1 MKRAIYFVPLLMVLY
16 SLASFAEEPVYFP
29 DANLKAAVE
38 AAVGKTSPTSTDMLG
53 LTYFYAS
60 YSGISDLTGL
70 EYATN
75 LRYLYLPSNQISDIS
90 PLTALTNLSS
100 LSLPNNRISYI
111 SPLAG
116 LTNLDVL
123 DLSSNQISDIGPL
136 AGLANLVALVLY
148 TNQISD
154 ISPLAGLTNLDRLW
168 LYFNQISDIDP
179 LAGLTNLTYLN
190 LDNNHMSDISPLA
203 GLTNL
208 VTLFLSYNQISDIS
222 PLGALTNL
230 ERLGLYYNP
239 ISDISP
245 LAGLKNLGGLFL
257 GDNQISDIRPLAGL
271 TNLGELHLYGNQIS
285 DISALSSLTNLYQL
299 NLTQNP
305 LNCPAYDIHI
315 PMIETNNPGLYLTY
329 DPRPAY
335 CDYQPDIDVSP
346 AVYDFGDVEL
356 ETYRSA
362 LITISNTGNGDLT
375 AESLAFAPDSSLDFV
390 LVPPELPAVIPPE
403 GSIDVEVLFA
413 PTTEGLLTAILKI
426 GSNDYDEP
434 VVQVN
439 LLGVGV
445 VIDVAPDEQI
455 KQITELIETSVAE
468 GTLAGSGPG
477 NSPTKRVSALINMLE
492 STSDLIVGGHYDD
505 AYAQLV
511 DILKKCDGQVPPPD
525 FADGEARE
533 ELTEMITELM
543 EDLAGAKSGLIP

>member
-75 LRYLYLPSNQISDIS
+75 LRYLYL
-90 PLTALTNLSS
+90 SS
-100 LSLPNNRISYI
+100 
-111 SPLAG
+111 
-116 LTNLDVL
+116 
-123 DLSSNQISDIGPL
+123 
-136 AGLANLVALVLY
+136 
-148 TNQISD
+148 NQISD

-208 VTLFLSYNQISDIS
+208 VTLYLCSNQISDISSLAGLTNLTLLNLGGNQVSDISPLTGLTNLTYLFLSYNQISDIS